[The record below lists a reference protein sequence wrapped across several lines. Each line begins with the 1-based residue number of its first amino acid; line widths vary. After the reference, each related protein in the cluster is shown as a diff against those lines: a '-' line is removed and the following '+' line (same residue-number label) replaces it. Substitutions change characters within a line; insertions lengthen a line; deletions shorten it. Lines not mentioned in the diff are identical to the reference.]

1 MKKFLG
7 FCGSLALALIV
18 LGLILWGVGYAAVGP
33 DAMNE
38 MVQDLTHGKVQMDLQ
53 GIRIDEEWMVKV
65 ENVLESNARYD
76 IDDANMFAK
85 DQKIWK
91 DNVDKTKVAGSET
104 NELEIELGGCMFEI
118 KDSGDDA
125 FYITYEGT
133 GKTQAYAKNNKLYIK
148 VLNGNDW
155 SLINWGTTNVKNCM
169 TLYMPL
175 EKTLSHANIELGAG
189 QMKLDQ
195 LKVQEVEMDL
205 GAGQIV
211 ADGLQAEKLDISV
224 GAGEMVLKNASLQNV
239 QVEVGAGN
247 CEIQGEIAGD
257 MEAECAVGNITF
269 RPNGEEQDFNYEIQC
284 VGGNITIGSTE
295 YSGLSQEKSVN
306 NNASKT
312 MDLECAM
319 GNVEVEFGQ

>member
-18 LGLILWGVGYAAVGP
+18 LGLILWGVGYVAVGP
-33 DAMNE
+33 EAMNE
-38 MVQDLTHGKVQMDLQ
+38 MVQELTNGKVQMDLQ
-53 GIRIDEEWMVKV
+53 GIRINEEWKVKV

-85 DQKIWK
+85 DQDIWK
-91 DNVDKTKVAGSET
+91 DTVEKTLVAGSET
-104 NELEIELGGCMFEI
+104 DELEIELGGCMFEI
-118 KDSGDDA
+118 KESGDDSYYVA
-125 FYITYEGT
+125 YEGT
-133 GKTQAYAKNNKLYIK
+133 GKTQSYAKGDKLYIK

-155 SLINWGTTNVKNCM
+155 SLMNWGTTDVNNRL

-175 EKTLSHANIELGAG
+175 EKTLSHVNIELGAG

-224 GAGEMVLKNASLQNV
+224 GAGEMVLKNATLQEV
-239 QVEVGAGN
+239 QAEVGAGN
-247 CEIQGEIAGD
+247 CEIQGDITGD
-257 MEAECAVGNITF
+257 IEADCAVGNISF
-269 RPNGEEQDFNYEIQC
+269 QLNGQEQDFNYELQC
-284 VGGNITIGSTE
+284 VGGNISIGSTE
-295 YSGLSQEKSVN
+295 YSGLSQEKSIN
-306 NNASKT
+306 NNAAKT

-319 GNVEVEFGQ
+319 GNVEVKFEQ